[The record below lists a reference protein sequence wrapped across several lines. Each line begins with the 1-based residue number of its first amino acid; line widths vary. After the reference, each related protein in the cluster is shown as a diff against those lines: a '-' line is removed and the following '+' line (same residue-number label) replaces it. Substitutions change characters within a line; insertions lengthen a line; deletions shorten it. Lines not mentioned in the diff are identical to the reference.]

1 MEGDDDRAVTPVVIT
16 YTLQLFLNSAVR
28 IEVPGFVTHG
38 AAELAG
44 LFLQTLRDDV
54 YLYEIRTVRA

>member
-1 MEGDDDRAVTPVVIT
+1 MEGDDDRADTPVVIT
-16 YTLQLFLNSAVR
+16 YSLQLFLNSAVR

-44 LFLQTLRDDV
+44 LFLQNPARRRLPV
-54 YLYEIRTVRA
+54 